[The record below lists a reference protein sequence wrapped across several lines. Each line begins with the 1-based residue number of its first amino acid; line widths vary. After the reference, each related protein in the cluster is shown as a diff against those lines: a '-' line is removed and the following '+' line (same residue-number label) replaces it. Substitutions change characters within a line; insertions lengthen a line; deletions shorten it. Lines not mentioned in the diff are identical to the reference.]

1 MNVFR
6 LLTLADYEIWEPESR
21 FERRLFVNDEAI
33 FCSARLS
40 YLIFNRYG
48 LGVRHSHCGWA
59 VEKETTRRVE
69 KRRLRQKEEK
79 KKKTKWATSVE
90 KKTITQELG
99 CMWQDTAA
107 RPDINDQREL
117 ASAHVT
123 EPQGWYPPKSS
134 SIAGGTEI
142 QLPQWTRLSSL
153 GNPITNTSLGYSG
166 LTEGN
171 LSFRIH
177 LY

>member
-79 KKKTKWATSVE
+79 KKTKWATSVE
-90 KKTITQELG
+90 KKDHHTGAGMYVAGHSSKTWHQWPKGTGLSPCHWTSRLVSTQVILH
-99 CMWQDTAA
+99 CRWH
-107 RPDINDQREL
+107 RNP
-117 ASAHVT
+117 VT
-123 EPQGWYPPKSS
+123 
-134 SIAGGTEI
+134 TV
-142 QLPQWTRLSSL
+142 
-153 GNPITNTSLGYSG
+153 
-166 LTEGN
+166 N
-171 LSFRIH
+171 LIV
-177 LY
+177 